1 VSKSYLCQRPI
12 WFGQTMKLSN
22 TDENTMTNVSI
33 TANRTHMHAITPSIF
48 CNYYV
53 IPECEQLVDCK
64 GCSGKVI

>member
-1 VSKSYLCQRPI
+1 
-12 WFGQTMKLSN
+12 MKLSN

-33 TANRTHMHAITPSIF
+33 TANRTHMHATTPSIF

-53 IPECEQLVDCK
+53 IPLPFLTEYEQLVDCK